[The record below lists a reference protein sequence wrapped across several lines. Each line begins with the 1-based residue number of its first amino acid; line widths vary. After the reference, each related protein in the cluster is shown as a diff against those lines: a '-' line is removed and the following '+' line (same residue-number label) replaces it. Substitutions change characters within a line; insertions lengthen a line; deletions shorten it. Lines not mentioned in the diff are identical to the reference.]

1 MYSQFALTILL
12 ASYIFLWRLY
22 LSVLGSLAIK
32 YTPRVDPIQALVHGN
47 TVVRMQLCS
56 TNDILLKG
64 GFMEPSHSIQKTVC
78 GSGRELQIPVSQ
90 SYSHISINVGKMSD
104 YKGAKEVEHQH
115 LEL

>member
-78 GSGRELQIPVSQ
+78 GSGRVANTSLPVLFAHFYKCRQ
-90 SYSHISINVGKMSD
+90 NV
-104 YKGAKEVEHQH
+104 
-115 LEL
+115 